1 MIIKFMN
8 NRIHLA
14 LVVVLLSILFSCRR
28 EFERPILENE
38 ILTPILTTKL
48 TINEIVPDS
57 LRNTYES
64 GLVSLVYRNS
74 LYSAALSSFQELETR
89 EFNQTAKLQSLALS
103 PRSAIRSISLGQV
116 AEAEGGVIG
125 QLIINSNGNTSP
137 IPPLA
142 NLSYGPLAVDGSAF
156 FETVTLDSGYMDVT
170 IENQFPSD
178 LSNINF
184 EIRNENDNSLVGSE
198 VFTLVPAN
206 DIQTKSID
214 LAGKTV
220 DGDLLGNILNFNVDG
235 TGGSAVLIDTSDQII
250 VTITVRDMKVNSATA
265 IFPAQDVISLQDTN
279 AMENVGDLKLTKA
292 TAKTGF
298 VTVRV
303 VSTVEDTMFFN
314 YFIPEGKKNGVP
326 FEINQKIN
334 PAPPNGSTSK
344 EFNFP
349 VDGYTFDLT
358 GFPII
363 NHYNAFYSEL
373 TGRIDSTGRL
383 VNLSLDDSLLV
394 YVKLSQFKPEY
405 VEGYLGSN
413 SISIGPEA
421 VNLDLFKNFKD
432 GTIDFEEVKI
442 SIGVSNGNGVP
453 FSVALN
459 SLEAI
464 NTTTNEQVDINL
476 TGIDNPLT
484 IQEAVSLF
492 EPWESSWQLDETS
505 GNLNDA
511 LNIFPNRLLV
521 ALDVTSNPAED
532 SLNLTQFA
540 VDSNKL
546 EAYADIEV
554 PLSFIADG
562 LRLVD
567 TSSFDPRSIKKPDG
581 ILDGVFYLTAEN
593 TFPVSASIEMLF
605 IDQNGNILETATFDE
620 QLQVGTRNRAS
631 ISKLEWAFSRDQL
644 NRLLTSSSIVFSI
657 EANTESLTSYSKI
670 YSDQSINLTLSSRF
684 NYLFDNE

>member
-1 MIIKFMN
+1 MN
-8 NRIHLA
+8 NRKHLA
-14 LVVVLLSILFSCRR
+14 SIVLLALILLSCRR

-57 LRNTYES
+57 LRNTANN

-116 AEAEGGVIG
+116 AESEGGIIG
-125 QLIINSNGNTSP
+125 QLIINSNGNNSP
-137 IPPLA
+137 IPPLT
-142 NLSYGPLAVDGSAF
+142 NLSFGPLAVDGSAF

-178 LSNINF
+178 LSNIDF
-184 EIRNENDNSLVGSE
+184 EIRNENDNSLVGNE
-198 VFTLVPAN
+198 FFALVPVG
-206 DIQTKSID
+206 DIQTKTID

-220 DGDLLGNILNFNVDG
+220 DGNLLGNILNFNVDG

-265 IFPAQDVISLQDTN
+265 IFPAQDVISLQDTKP
-279 AMENVGDLKLTKA
+279 MENVGDLKLTKA

-298 VTVRV
+298 VSVRV
-303 VSTVEDTMFFN
+303 VSTVEDTIFFN
-314 YFIPEGKKNGVP
+314 YFIPEGKKNGAP
-326 FEINQKIN
+326 FEINERIN
-334 PAPPNGSTSK
+334 PAPVGGSITK

-363 NHYNAFYSEL
+363 NHYNLFYSEL

-383 VNLSLDDSLLV
+383 VNLSLDDSLLI
-394 YVKLSQFKPEY
+394 YVKLSQFIPEY
-405 VEGYLGSN
+405 VEGYLGNN

-421 VNLDLFKNFKD
+421 VSLELFKNFKA
-432 GTIDFEEVKI
+432 GSIDFEEVKI
-442 SIGVSNGNGVP
+442 SIGVNNGNGVP
-453 FSVALN
+453 FNVDLQSLQALN
-459 SLEAI
+459 
-464 NTTTNEQVDINL
+464 TKTNEQVDISL
-476 TGIDNPLT
+476 TGIDNPLN
-484 IQEAVSLF
+484 IQEASDIF
-492 EPWESSWQLDETS
+492 NPWENTWQLDETS
-505 GNLNDA
+505 GNLNAA
-511 LNIFPNRLLV
+511 LNIFPNRLSV
-521 ALDVTSNPAED
+521 AMNVTSNPAND
-532 SLNLTQFA
+532 SFNLTQFA

-546 EAYADIEV
+546 EAFTDIEV

-562 LRLVD
+562 LILAD
-567 TSSFDPRSIKKPDG
+567 TSKFDPRSIKKPEG

-593 TFPVSASIEMLF
+593 TFPLSATIEMAF
-605 IDQNGNILETATFDE
+605 IDGNDNVLETATFDE
-620 QLQVGTRNRAS
+620 QISVGSQTRAS
-631 ISKLEWAFSRDQL
+631 TSTLEWAFSREQL
-644 NRLLTSSSIVFSI
+644 NRILTSSAIVFTI
-657 EANTESLTSYSKI
+657 EANTESISEYSKI
-670 YSDQSINLTLSSRF
+670 YSDQGINLTLSSRF

>member
-1 MIIKFMN
+1 MIIKFLN
-8 NRIHLA
+8 NRNHIVSLLL
-14 LVVVLLSILFSCRR
+14 LVLILSSCRR
-28 EFERPILENE
+28 EFERPTLENE

-57 LRNTYES
+57 LRNTAND
-64 GLVSLVYRNS
+64 GFVSLVYRNS

-198 VFTLVPAN
+198 VFSLVPAN

-220 DGDLLGNILNFNVDG
+220 DGNLLGNILNFNVDG
-235 TGGSAVLIDTSDQII
+235 TGGNPVLIDTNDQII

-265 IFPAQDVISLQDTN
+265 IFPAQDVISLEDTN

-314 YFIPEGKKNGVP
+314 YFIPEGKKNDVP
-326 FEINQKIN
+326 FEINERIN
-334 PAPPNGSTSK
+334 PAPVGGSITK

-394 YVKLSQFKPEY
+394 YVKLSQFVPEY
-405 VEGYLGSN
+405 VEGYLGNN

-421 VNLDLFKNFKD
+421 VSLELFKNFKA
-432 GTIDFEEVKI
+432 GSIDFEEVKI
-442 SIGVSNGNGVP
+442 SIGVNNGNGVP
-453 FSVALN
+453 FNVDLQ
-459 SLEAI
+459 SLEAL
-464 NTTTNEQVDINL
+464 NTKTNEQVAINL
-476 TGIDNPLT
+476 TGIDNPLI
-484 IQEAVSLF
+484 IQEASDIF
-492 EPWESSWQLDETS
+492 SPWENTWQLDETS

-511 LNIFPNRLLV
+511 LNIFPNRLSV
-521 ALDVTSNPAED
+521 AMNVTSNPAND
-532 SLNLTQFA
+532 SFNLTQFA

-546 EAYADIEV
+546 DAFADIEV
-554 PLSFIADG
+554 PLSFIAD
-562 LRLVD
+562 RLKLSD
-567 TSSFDPRSIKKPDG
+567 TSSFDPRSIKKPEG
-581 ILDGVFYLTAEN
+581 ILDGVFYLTIEN
-593 TFPVSASIEMLF
+593 TFPLHATIEMEF
-605 IDQNGNILETATFDE
+605 IDGNDNPLETAIFDE
-620 QLQVGTRNRAS
+620 QITAGSQSRAS
-631 ISKLEWAFSRDQL
+631 TSTLEWAFNREQL
-644 NRLLTSSSIVFSI
+644 NRILKSSAIVFNI
-657 EANTESLTSYSKI
+657 EANTESLSEYSKI
-670 YSDQSINLTLSSRF
+670 YSDQGISLTLSSRF